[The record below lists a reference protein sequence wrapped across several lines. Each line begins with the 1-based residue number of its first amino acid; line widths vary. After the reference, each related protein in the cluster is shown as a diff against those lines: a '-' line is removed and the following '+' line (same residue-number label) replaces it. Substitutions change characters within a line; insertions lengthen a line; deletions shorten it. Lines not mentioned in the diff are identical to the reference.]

1 MNGYMSETQITHL
14 LAFIFKIETT
24 YRFKDIPIKILVAL
38 LKEIEQKILKFL
50 WNHKRPYIVKA
61 ILRKNKVK
69 GIMLP
74 DFKLYYKVIAIKT
87 VWYSQ
92 QNRHLDKWNGIKRPK
107 INPGINGQLIY
118 NIFFELW
125 CWRRL
130 FRVPWTARRSN

>member
-24 YRFKDIPIKILVAL
+24 YRFKDIPIKIPVAL

-74 DFKLYYKVIAIKT
+74 GFKLYYNDIIFKT
-87 VWYSQ
+87 VWYWYKT
-92 QNRHLDKWNGIKRPK
+92 RHID
-107 INPGINGQLIY
+107 Q
-118 NIFFELW
+118 
-125 CWRRL
+125 
-130 FRVPWTARRSN
+130 